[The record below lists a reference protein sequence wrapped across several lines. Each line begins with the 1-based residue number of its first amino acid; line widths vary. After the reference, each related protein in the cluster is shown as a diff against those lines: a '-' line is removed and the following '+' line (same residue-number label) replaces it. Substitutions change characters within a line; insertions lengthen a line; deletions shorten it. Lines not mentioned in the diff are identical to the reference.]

1 MKGSTMA
8 LISSTRAGKTHLE
21 GEEKKNFINMCYE
34 IMNSQKVYFTDSK
47 GSMAAVVERD
57 GKLEVTTMSLNQVAE
72 QVLIPCLPP
81 EYSYFNRN
89 QVVKFL
95 KWFQTSITEWLR
107 NVPEPDE
114 SLLKNVVYT
123 DTTLTKYYEKLREV
137 VECPI
142 SKD

>member
-1 MKGSTMA
+1 MA

-21 GEEKKNFINMCYE
+21 DEEKKKFINMCYE
-34 IMNSQKVYFTDSK
+34 IMNGQNVHFTDSK

-81 EYSYFNRN
+81 EYSHFNRN

-107 NVPEPDE
+107 NVPEPDD

-123 DTTLTKYYEKLREV
+123 DKTLTKYYENLREV
-137 VECPI
+137 GECQTY
-142 SKD
+142 KD